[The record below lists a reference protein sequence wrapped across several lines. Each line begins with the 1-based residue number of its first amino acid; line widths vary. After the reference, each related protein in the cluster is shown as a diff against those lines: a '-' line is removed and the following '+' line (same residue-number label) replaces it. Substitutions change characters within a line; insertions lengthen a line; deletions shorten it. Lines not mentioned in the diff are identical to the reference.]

1 MEGQKIK
8 LGAFINT
15 ALKKLVERDLPHG
28 LIKRLI
34 KVIEQ
39 LNVI

>member
-8 LGAFINT
+8 LWAFINT
-15 ALKKLVERDLPHG
+15 SFKKLVERSLPCG
-28 LIKRLI
+28 LIEICARLN
-34 KVIEQ
+34 EQ

>member
-15 ALKKLVERDLPHG
+15 ALKKLVERDLPRG
-28 LIKRLI
+28 LIKWLI
-34 KVIEQ
+34 KIIEQ